1 MTKVEVYT
9 ADYCPYCTKA
19 KMLLKNKGVD
29 FIEHDLSGDDA
40 ARIALVEKTG
50 GLKTIPQIFINDT
63 HYGGFDQIDALNKSG
78 ELDKIL
84 SGEG

>member
-1 MTKVEVYT
+1 MAKVEIYS

-29 FIEHDLSGDDA
+29 FVEHDLSGDDE
-40 ARIALVEKTG
+40 ARIALVEKSG
-50 GLKTIPQIFINDT
+50 GLKTIPQIFIDGQ
-63 HYGGFDQIDALNKSG
+63 HYGGFDDIDALNKSG

-84 SGEG
+84 AG

>member
-1 MTKVEVYT
+1 MAKVEVYS

-19 KMLLKNKGVD
+19 KMLLTNKGVE

-40 ARIALVEKTG
+40 ARMALVEKSG
-50 GLKTIPQIFINDT
+50 GLKTIPQIFIDGQ
-63 HYGGFDQIDALNKSG
+63 HYGGFDNLAALNKSG

-84 SGEG
+84 AG